1 MEVMGMEEKR
11 TESRLGELQPVN
23 IPVQMF
29 CAVDTTGKI
38 SPIQFRFE
46 TEEHSIETVRIERI
60 ISRDEV
66 SYVGIRE
73 KRFICSIV
81 LQGIRRM
88 LEIRYHVESQKWR
101 IFQFLS

>member
-1 MEVMGMEEKR
+1 MEEKKP
-11 TESRLGELQPVN
+11 ESRIGELTPVN
-23 IPVQMF
+23 IPIQMF
-29 CAVDTTGKI
+29 CVVDTTGKI

-46 TEEHSIETVRIERI
+46 TEEHMIETVKIEHI
-60 ISRDEV
+60 LSRDEK

-73 KRFICSIV
+73 KQFICSV
-81 LQGIRRM
+81 LLQGVRRM